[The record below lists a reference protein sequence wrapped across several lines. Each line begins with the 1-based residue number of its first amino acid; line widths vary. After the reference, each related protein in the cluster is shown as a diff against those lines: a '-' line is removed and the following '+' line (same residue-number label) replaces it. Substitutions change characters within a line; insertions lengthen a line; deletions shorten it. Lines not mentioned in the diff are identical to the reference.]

1 MSKRKKIMADPIKPQ
16 TLIATT
22 SIFESLKK
30 EVKEEAEKAE
40 KEGVGL
46 IDVLSEKVLS
56 RELLVWIVATVFL
69 GFGKITPDEWMG
81 ISLGYIGIQGVA
93 DLAAKRKGA
102 GK

>member
-1 MSKRKKIMADPIKPQ
+1 MADPKTFP
-16 TLIATT
+16 LEVT
-22 SIFESLKK
+22 STGILDNLKK
-30 EVKEEAEKAE
+30 ELKEEAEKAE

-46 IDVLSEKVLS
+46 VDVLSEKVLS
-56 RELLVWIVATVFL
+56 RKLLVWIVATVFL

-93 DLAAKRKGA
+93 DLAAKWKGA

>member
-1 MSKRKKIMADPIKPQ
+1 MANPNEINPI
-16 TLIATT
+16 TLTATT

-56 RELLVWIVATVFL
+56 RKLLVWIVATVFL

-93 DLAAKRKGA
+93 DLAAKWKGA

>member
-1 MSKRKKIMADPIKPQ
+1 MADQKDPITP
-16 TLIATT
+16 TATT
-22 SIFESLKK
+22 SIFESLKR

-40 KEGVGL
+40 KQGVGL

-56 RELLVWIVATVFL
+56 RKLLVWIMATIFL
-69 GFGKITPDEWMG
+69 GFDKITPDEWMG

-93 DLAAKRKGA
+93 DMAAKWRQ